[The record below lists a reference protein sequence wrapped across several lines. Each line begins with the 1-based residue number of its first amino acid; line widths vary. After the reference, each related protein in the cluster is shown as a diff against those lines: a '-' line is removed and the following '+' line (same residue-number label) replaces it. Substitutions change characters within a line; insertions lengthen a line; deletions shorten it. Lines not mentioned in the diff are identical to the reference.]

1 MTNQSEIPKAIS
13 RVVVVDD
20 DRADQIFYRRIIRR
34 SKLVDEIIMFDYAE
48 EALEFLS
55 AGDCPPVNVILLDIN
70 MPRMNGFEFL
80 EEATRRLGPDLGNTL
95 VVMLTSSLDP
105 RDLQRAQRFEAVKG
119 YLSKPLTVDCVEKIS
134 ALLAGKLERND
145 TTGLLLHQ

>member
-1 MTNQSEIPKAIS
+1 MNGPSQDQPAIG

-34 SKLVDEIIMFDYAE
+34 SKLADDIIMFDYAE

-55 AGDCPPVNVILLDIN
+55 GDDCPPVDVILLDIN

-80 EEATRRLGPDLGNTL
+80 EEACRRLGPDLGQAL

-119 YLSKPLTVDCVEKIS
+119 YLSKPLTVDCLQRIS
-134 ALLAGKLERND
+134 DLLAGKLERD
-145 TTGLLLHQ
+145 AGSGLLLHQ

>member
-1 MTNQSEIPKAIS
+1 MTVQSSDIPAIG

-20 DRADQIFYRRIIRR
+20 DRADQLFYRRIIRR
-34 SKLVDEIIMFDYAE
+34 SKLADDIIMFDYAE

-55 AGDCPPVNVILLDIN
+55 GDDCPPVDVILLDIN

-80 EEATRRLGPDLGNTL
+80 EEASRRLGPDLGNTL

-105 RDLQRAQRFEAVKG
+105 RDLQRAQRYEAVKG
-119 YLSKPLTVDCVEKIS
+119 YLSKPLTVDCLEKIS
-134 ALLAGKLERND
+134 ALLAGKLKREANS
-145 TTGLLLHQ
+145 GLLLHQ